1 MAFWR
6 HENCFIFMKITITF
20 LFVGASMKR
29 VLIAFAFIS
38 LMASSS
44 FGFAWQMYDF
54 GSQIFDHNNNTA
66 PIYYPN
72 GVGSLPSPGNIGEGG
87 EKFDLEG
94 LHFAM
99 EGNIAHVA
107 IVNSF
112 GLSAYSTG
120 WHQSYALGD
129 LFFGFDGSSTQ
140 YAIDMQTMRLYEVN
154 SFTGIPNLPGSYYNY
169 PTIRN
174 AVGAWNM
181 TSGVELGMVNHTMT
195 FWDDLETDYL
205 QPGNGDTYVLEFS
218 FDMSLV
224 AGASGASTISFHN
237 TLACGNDL
245 MNETYNFIPEPTS
258 LLLLGI
264 GLAGLGIY
272 RRRHA

>member
-1 MAFWR
+1 M
-6 HENCFIFMKITITF
+6 
-20 LFVGASMKR
+20 
-29 VLIAFAFIS
+29 IAVVS

-44 FGFAWQMYDF
+44 FGFAWQTYDF

-66 PIYYPN
+66 PIYYPY
-72 GVGSLPSPGNIGEGG
+72 GVGSLPSPGLIGEGG

-94 LHFAM
+94 FHFAM
-99 EGNIAHVA
+99 EGNTAHVA

-112 GLSAYSTG
+112 GMSAYSTG
-120 WHQSYALGD
+120 WHQTYDLGD

-174 AVGAWNM
+174 AVGAWDM
-181 TSGVELGMVNHTMT
+181 TSGTELGMVNHQMS
-195 FWDDLETDYL
+195 FWEDLESDHL
-205 QPGNGDTYVLEFS
+205 MPGNGDTYVLEFS
-218 FDMSLV
+218 FDMGLV
-224 AGASGASTISFHN
+224 AGAAGASSVTFHN
-237 TLACGNDL
+237 ALGCGNDF
-245 MNETYNFIPEPTS
+245 MNETYDFVPEPTS
-258 LLLLGI
+258 LILLGI

-272 RRRHA
+272 RKRLI